1 MSRRKRRSPAKQLT
15 AALWILLI
23 LAVPGMLFGGVV
35 AYLSD
40 SAGALTNQFE
50 IEDSVNPV
58 IQETVAGNVKSNVT
72 VDVGD
77 TEYPVYVRAAVVVTW
92 QNSNGDVYWQE
103 PVKGTDY
110 TIMMNETDWFSD
122 GNYWYYKTPV
132 ASNGSTENLI
142 VSCSPAKAA
151 PADGYVLNVEILAQP
166 VQAVGTTD
174 NTPEKPAVED
184 AWGIAV
190 DTDKN
195 LIDPTP

>member
-15 AALWILLI
+15 AAIWIMLI

-103 PVKGTDY
+103 PVKVTDY
-110 TIMMNETDWFSD
+110 TIEMNETDWFSD
-122 GNYWYYKTPV
+122 GNYWYYESPV
-132 ASNGSTENLI
+132 ASNGSTKNLI
-142 VSCSPAKAA
+142 VSCTPAKAA
-151 PADGYVLNVEILAQP
+151 PADGYVLNVEILAQT
-166 VQAVGTTD
+166 VQAVGKTD
-174 NTPEKPAVED
+174 DDAKFAVED
-184 AWGIAV
+184 AWPAV
-190 DTDKN
+190 EVNNDDTLSKAGS
-195 LIDPTP
+195 